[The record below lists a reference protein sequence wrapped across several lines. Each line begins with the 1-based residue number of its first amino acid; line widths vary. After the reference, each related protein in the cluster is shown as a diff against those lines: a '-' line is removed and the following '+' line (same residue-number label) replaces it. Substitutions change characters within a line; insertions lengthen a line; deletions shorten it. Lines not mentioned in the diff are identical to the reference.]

1 MRRAVDNGYWYVCNV
16 VPVENVRAEA
26 AVVTTTFEA
35 VFAIIFACLVVVAL
49 LVFGAYRRRLR
60 EQNVAMLG
68 QLYEALSD
76 SIDMAVNL
84 YSPTDGKVTP
94 IVAKAERIIGYRLDA
109 FLQNERL
116 AATIGLSPEAWLCSI
131 ALGRTRRRA
140 SSKGSSRSAASR
152 PAKNAGL
159 LTRSSG

>member
-1 MRRAVDNGYWYVCNV
+1 M
-16 VPVENVRAEA
+16 VPVEHVRAEA

-84 YSPTDGKVTP
+84 FAHRRQGHSHCGEGRTHH
-94 IVAKAERIIGYRLDA
+94 R
-109 FLQNERL
+109 
-116 AATIGLSPEAWLCSI
+116 LSP
-131 ALGRTRRRA
+131 
-140 SSKGSSRSAASR
+140 
-152 PAKNAGL
+152 
-159 LTRSSG
+159 